1 MYSIYIGR
9 TEEEIIVDNFLY
21 VLTICQV
28 LFSTLIVHDGA
39 FDLQLIS
46 MVKRGI
52 YNIYISSL
60 VCRAL
65 ENRIQTV
72 RPVFSSGAPELDYRA
87 IFLLVQ
93 NTQPSKNNSCLKK
106 SLVTHLLKT
115 QKQIMEFNLNIR
127 KANQT
132 ATGSH
137 HYLYSK

>member
-46 MVKRGI
+46 MVQRGI